1 MAPAYRTKD
10 GYSVEV
16 VQLSDTSGNQ
26 DGEWLR
32 VRYHGYHVADVRS
45 VAELE
50 RYFPLGELEA
60 DGLAHR
66 RAPGRR
72 IVLQLKI
79 DVFMKPLAAEAIMN
93 PLCPVVKSLILT
105 SKACCPPPMLAS
117 NMCTRIA
124 SPGSSAASACWP
136 SPLWISGKSE
146 LLAAVPNGTGQG
158 R

>member
-1 MAPAYRTKD
+1 MAPTYRTKD

-60 DGLAHR
+60 DGLARR

-72 IVLQLKI
+72 SVG
-79 DVFMKPLAAEAIMN
+79 
-93 PLCPVVKSLILT
+93 CPHAGSPRAGATQISSSGCRAPCSL
-105 SKACCPPPMLAS
+105 
-117 NMCTRIA
+117 
-124 SPGSSAASACWP
+124 
-136 SPLWISGKSE
+136 
-146 LLAAVPNGTGQG
+146 G
-158 R
+158 RTAP